1 MDKQEERTAIVTD
14 GAYSGTENAQ
24 LAADK
29 NIELIT
35 TSLRGKAARDI
46 LADFGFNEEGKSLSM
61 SSRSCTEELFLYE
74 AKQSVCQLSIS
85 GSMQAEDF

>member
-35 TSLRGKAARDI
+35 TSLRGKAAPNI
-46 LADFGFNEEGKSLSM
+46 LADFGFNEEGKRPLDV
-61 SSRSCTEELFLYE
+61 
-74 AKQSVCQLSIS
+74 QSV
-85 GSMQAEDF
+85 MHRR